1 MIIIIDDGD
10 DYDCGWEEIFS
21 RDLGKEITDQE
32 GRPILTVGD
41 DINNQDLDN
50 ADGDKKKDDGIKDTL

>member
-1 MIIIIDDGD
+1 MIIITDDGD
-10 DYDCGWEEIFS
+10 DYDCGWAEVFS